1 MFLKNY
7 LPRSEKNE
15 TKISLKYL
23 KFSLMFLFFCTILIT
38 FIFSIEDKNKMVLSQ
53 NNIRNNLNQNT
64 LTLEY
69 AKLIGNDRNNKPYVI
84 TAKSSFKNIL
94 DENLLHLNSVEADMT
109 LNSNNWMSIY
119 TNHAIFNIFEKTI
132 EATEKVFIFYDD
144 GTKLESSGLNYNVAN
159 GIGFSNSGVKMF
171 GKWGII
177 EASSFSFDTS
187 EHMIKFYDK
196 PKLILNLK

>member
-15 TKISLKYL
+15 VKISLKYL
-23 KFSLMFLFFCTILIT
+23 KFILMFLFFSTILIT
-38 FIFSIEDKNKMVLSQ
+38 FIFSFEDKNKMVLSK
-53 NNIRNNLNQNT
+53 NNKKNNLSNNT
-64 LTLEY
+64 LTIEN

-84 TAKSSFKNIL
+84 TAKSSFKNSL
-94 DENLLHLNSVEADMT
+94 DENLIHLNSVEADMT
-109 LNSNNWMSIY
+109 LNSNNWMSIN

-187 EHMIKFYDK
+187 DHMIKFYNK
-196 PKLILNLK
+196 PKLILN

>member
-1 MFLKNY
+1 MFLKYY
-7 LPRSEKNE
+7 LPRSEKNK

-23 KFSLMFLFFCTILIT
+23 KFALMFSFFCTILIT
-38 FIFSIEDKNKMVLSQ
+38 FVFSIEDKNKMVLSE
-53 NNIRNNLNQNT
+53 NNNKNNLNQNT
-64 LTLEY
+64 LTLEN

-84 TAKSSFKNIL
+84 TAKSSFKNSL

-109 LNSNNWMSIY
+109 LNNNNWMSIN

-144 GTKLESSGLNYNVAN
+144 GTKLESTGLNYNIAN

-187 EHMIKFYDK
+187 DHMIKFYNK
-196 PKLILNLK
+196 PKLILN

>member
-15 TKISLKYL
+15 SKISLKYL
-23 KFSLMFLFFCTILIT
+23 KFTLMFLFICTILIT
-38 FIFSIEDKNKMVLSQ
+38 FIFSIKDKNRMVLSK
-53 NNIRNNLNQNT
+53 NYKKNNLSQNT
-64 LTLEY
+64 LTLEN

-84 TAKSSFKNIL
+84 TAKSSFKNSL
-94 DENLLHLNSVEADMT
+94 DENLLHLQSVEADMT
-109 LNSNNWMSIY
+109 LNNNNWMSIN

-144 GTKLESSGLNYNVAN
+144 GTKLESTGLNYNVAN

-171 GKWGII
+171 GEWGII
-177 EASSFSFDTS
+177 EANSFSFDTNN
-187 EHMIKFYDK
+187 HMIKFYNK
-196 PKLILNLK
+196 PKLILN

>member
-7 LPRSEKNE
+7 LPRSEKSE

-23 KFSLMFLFFCTILIT
+23 KFTLMFLFFCTILIT
-38 FIFSIEDKNKMVLSQ
+38 LIFSIEDKNRMILSK
-53 NNIRNNLNQNT
+53 NYKKNNLSQNT
-64 LTLEY
+64 LTLEN

-84 TAKSSFKNIL
+84 TAKSSFKNSL

-109 LNSNNWMSIY
+109 LNNDNWMSIN

-187 EHMIKFYDK
+187 DHMIKFYNK
-196 PKLILNLK
+196 PKLILN

>member
-23 KFSLMFLFFCTILIT
+23 KFALMFLFFFTIFIT
-38 FIFSIEDKNKMVLSQ
+38 FIFSIEDKNKMVLSE
-53 NNIRNNLNQNT
+53 NNNKNNLNQNT
-64 LTLEY
+64 LTLEN

-84 TAKSSFKNIL
+84 TAKSSFKNSL

-109 LNSNNWMSIY
+109 LNSNNWMSIN

-177 EASSFSFDTS
+177 GANSLSFDTND
-187 EHMIKFYDK
+187 HMIKFYNK
-196 PKLILNLK
+196 PKLILN

>member
-15 TKISLKYL
+15 TKINLKYL
-23 KFSLMFLFFCTILIT
+23 KFALMFLFFFIILIT
-38 FIFSIEDKNKMVLSQ
+38 FIFSLEDKNKMMLSQ
-53 NNIRNNLNQNT
+53 NNNKNNLDKNT
-64 LTLEY
+64 LSLEN

-84 TAKSSFKNIL
+84 TAKSSFKNSI

-109 LNSNNWMSIY
+109 LNSNNWMSIN

-132 EATEKVFIFYDD
+132 EATTKVFIFYDD

-159 GIGFSNSGVKMF
+159 GVGFSNNGVKMF

-177 EASSFSFDTS
+177 EATSFSFDTND
-187 EHMIKFYDK
+187 HMIKFYNK
-196 PKLILNLK
+196 PKLILN

>member
-1 MFLKNY
+1 MFLRYY
-7 LPRSEKNE
+7 LPRSEKNK

-23 KFSLMFLFFCTILIT
+23 KFALMFLFFCTILIT
-38 FIFSIEDKNKMVLSQ
+38 FVFSIEDKNKMVLGK
-53 NNIRNNLNQNT
+53 NNKKNNVNQNT
-64 LTLEY
+64 LTLEN

-84 TAKSSFKNIL
+84 TAKSSFKNDL
-94 DENLLHLNSVEADMT
+94 DENLIHLNYVEADMT
-109 LNSNNWMSIY
+109 LNSNNWMSIN
-119 TNHAIFNIFEKTI
+119 TSHAIFNINKKTI

-177 EASSFSFDTS
+177 EASSFSFDTND
-187 EHMIKFYDK
+187 HMIKFYNK
-196 PKLILNLK
+196 PKLILN

>member
-23 KFSLMFLFFCTILIT
+23 KFALVFLFFCTILTT
-38 FIFSIEDKNKMVLSQ
+38 FIFSIEDKNKMVLSE
-53 NNIRNNLNQNT
+53 NNNKNSLNKNT
-64 LTLEY
+64 LTLEN

-84 TAKSSFKNIL
+84 TAKSSFKNSL

-109 LNSNNWMSIY
+109 LNSNNWMSIN
-119 TNHAIFNIFEKTI
+119 TKHAIFNIFEKTI
-132 EATEKVFIFYDD
+132 KATEKVFIFYDD

-177 EASSFSFDTS
+177 EASSFSFNTS
-187 EHMIKFYDK
+187 DHMIKFYDK
-196 PKLILNLK
+196 PKLILN

>member
-23 KFSLMFLFFCTILIT
+23 KFALMFLFFFTIFIT
-38 FIFSIEDKNKMVLSQ
+38 FIFSIEDKNKMMLSK
-53 NNIRNNLNQNT
+53 NNNKNNLNKNT
-64 LTLEY
+64 LTLEN

-84 TAKSSFKNIL
+84 TAKSSFKNSL

-109 LNSNNWMSIY
+109 LNSNNWMSIN

-132 EATEKVFIFYDD
+132 DATEKVFIFYDD
-144 GTKLESSGLNYNVAN
+144 GTKLESLGLNYNVTN

-177 EASSFSFDTS
+177 EANSFSFNTS
-187 EHMIKFYDK
+187 DHIIKFYNK
-196 PKLILNLK
+196 PKLILN

>member
-23 KFSLMFLFFCTILIT
+23 KFALMFLFFFTIIIT
-38 FIFSIEDKNKMVLSQ
+38 FIFSIEDKNKMMLSK
-53 NNIRNNLNQNT
+53 NNNKNNLDKNT
-64 LTLEY
+64 LTLEN

-84 TAKSSFKNIL
+84 TAKSSFKNSL
-94 DENLLHLNSVEADMT
+94 DKNLLYLNSVEADMT
-109 LNSNNWMSIY
+109 LNSNNWMSIN
-119 TNHAIFNIFEKTI
+119 TNHAIFNILEKTI
-132 EATEKVFIFYDD
+132 ETTEKVFIFYDD

-177 EASSFSFDTS
+177 EANSFSFDTND
-187 EHMIKFYDK
+187 HMIKFYNK
-196 PKLILNLK
+196 PKLILN

>member
-23 KFSLMFLFFCTILIT
+23 KFTLMFLFFCTILIT
-38 FIFSIEDKNKMVLSQ
+38 LIFSIEDKNRMILSK
-53 NNIRNNLNQNT
+53 NYKKNNLSQNT
-64 LTLEY
+64 LTLEN

-84 TAKSSFKNIL
+84 TAKSSFKNSL

-109 LNSNNWMSIY
+109 LNNDNWMSIN

-144 GTKLESSGLNYNVAN
+144 GTKLESTGLNYNVTN

-171 GKWGII
+171 GEWGVI

-187 EHMIKFYDK
+187 DHMIKFYNK
-196 PKLILNLK
+196 PKLILN

>member
-1 MFLKNY
+1 
-7 LPRSEKNE
+7 
-15 TKISLKYL
+15 
-23 KFSLMFLFFCTILIT
+23 MFLFFSTILIT
-38 FIFSIEDKNKMVLSQ
+38 LIFSIEDKNKMVLSK
-53 NNIRNNLNQNT
+53 NKKKNNLNQNT
-64 LTLEY
+64 LTLEN

-84 TAKSSFKNIL
+84 TAKSSFKNSL
-94 DENLLHLNSVEADMT
+94 DENLIHLNSVEADMT
-109 LNSNNWMSIY
+109 LNSNNWMSIN

-187 EHMIKFYDK
+187 DHMIKFYNK
-196 PKLILNLK
+196 PKLILN